1 LIIYTAGMLRLG
13 MVVGL
18 VLTILASAC
27 GAEVAVES
35 TAVTLPPLEIP
46 IAVTV
51 PSNGS
56 PNTTAVAVSPVDLP
70 ETLDLAAFDIFG
82 RLGVEQYE
90 VTYRMGGA
98 GVDQEAVYTY
108 QRDPLAGHILG
119 IADGDDIE
127 VVLVG
132 GDVWA
137 RFGRTPDGALVEA
150 STTFAALA
158 AGFFEPG
165 AIAAQNLEPFDFRI
179 GDFVLAGPGDFE
191 GEAAFEYA
199 APEPRRFSW
208 WVNGDGLILGGTGVV
223 GSDPDSAELSFR
235 YRWSEASDPIE
246 RPTNTISQ
254 AEYFAFLEGQD
265 PTDPTRLQ
273 EDLRSVQAALA
284 RSRTTDGAFGTEEL
298 DGMVRL
304 GLIDG
309 WQPALN
315 GLPPGVVGV
324 RVEQDSA
331 LLVAAMADGRHY
343 CVAMAGDAIGY
354 GASYTIADLIA
365 PDGCSVPTDF
375 PILDPSG

>member
-1 LIIYTAGMLRLG
+1 

-46 IAVTV
+46 IAATV

-56 PNTTAVAVSPVDLP
+56 PSTTVVAVSPTVDLP

-82 RLGVEQYE
+82 RLDVEQYE
-90 VTYRMGGA
+90 VTYRMVGA

-119 IADGDDIE
+119 VADGDEIE

-132 GDVWA
+132 DEVWA
-137 RFGRTPDGALVEA
+137 RFGPTPDGALVEA

-158 AGFFEPG
+158 DGFFEPG
-165 AIAAQNLEPFDFRI
+165 AIAAQNMEPFDFRI
-179 GDFVLAGPGDFE
+179 GDFLLAGPGDFE

-235 YRWSEASDPIE
+235 YRWSEASDPME

-254 AEYFAFLEGQD
+254 A
-265 PTDPTRLQ
+265 
-273 EDLRSVQAALA
+273 
-284 RSRTTDGAFGTEEL
+284 
-298 DGMVRL
+298 
-304 GLIDG
+304 
-309 WQPALN
+309 
-315 GLPPGVVGV
+315 
-324 RVEQDSA
+324 
-331 LLVAAMADGRHY
+331 
-343 CVAMAGDAIGY
+343 
-354 GASYTIADLIA
+354 
-365 PDGCSVPTDF
+365 
-375 PILDPSG
+375 

>member
-1 LIIYTAGMLRLG
+1 

-18 VLTILASAC
+18 VLTFLASAC

-46 IAVTV
+46 IALSG

-56 PNTTAVAVSPVDLP
+56 PSSTVVAVSPVDLP

-82 RLGVEQYE
+82 RLEVEQYE
-90 VTYRMGGA
+90 VTYRMVGA
-98 GVDQEAVYTY
+98 GIDQEAVYTY

-132 GDVWA
+132 GEVWA
-137 RFGRTPDGALVEA
+137 RFGPTPDGALVEA

-158 AGFFEPG
+158 DGFFEPG
-165 AIAAQNLEPFDFRI
+165 AIAAQNMEPFDFRI
-179 GDFVLAGPGDFE
+179 GDFLLVGPGEFD
-191 GEAAFEYA
+191 GQAAFEYA
-199 APEPRRFSW
+199 APEPRGFSW

-223 GSDPDSAELSFR
+223 GSDADSAELSFT
-235 YRWSEASDPIE
+235 YRWSGASDPIV

-273 EDLRSVQAALA
+273 EDLRSVQAAVA
-284 RSRTTDGAFGTEEL
+284 RSRATDGAFGTEEL

-309 WQPALN
+309 WQPSVDDLA
-315 GLPPGVVGV
+315 PGIIGV
-324 RVEQDSA
+324 QIEQDSA
-331 LLVAAMADGRHY
+331 LLLAVMADGRHY
-343 CVAMAGDAIGY
+343 CVGMAGDSIAY

-365 PDGCSVPTDF
+365 PGGCSVPSDF
-375 PILDPSG
+375 PILDPAG

>member
-1 LIIYTAGMLRLG
+1 

-18 VLTILASAC
+18 VLAILASAC

-35 TAVTLPPLEIP
+35 TALTLPPLEIP
-46 IAVTV
+46 VAVTV
-51 PSNGS
+51 PPSGS
-56 PNTTAVAVSPVDLP
+56 PSTTVVAVSPAVDLP

-82 RLGVEQYE
+82 RLDVEQYE
-90 VTYRMGGA
+90 VTYRMVGA

-132 GDVWA
+132 NEVWA
-137 RFGRTPDGALVEA
+137 RFGPTPDGALVEA

-158 AGFFEPG
+158 EGFFEPG
-165 AIAAQNLEPFDFRI
+165 AIAAQNMEPFDFRL
-179 GDFVLAGPGDFE
+179 GDFVLAGPGEFE

-199 APEPRRFSW
+199 APPPRGFSW
-208 WVNGDGLILGGTGVV
+208 WVNADGLILGGAGVV

-235 YRWSEASDPIE
+235 YRWSDVSDPIE

-254 AEYFAFLEGQD
+254 DEYFVFLDGQD
-265 PTDPTRLQ
+265 PNDPTRLQ

-309 WQPALN
+309 WQPTLSDLQP
-315 GLPPGVVGV
+315 GLVGV
-324 RVEQDSA
+324 QIEPDSA

-343 CVAMAGDAIGY
+343 CVAMAGDSTTY
-354 GASYTIADLIA
+354 GASFTIADLTA
-365 PDGCSVPTDF
+365 PDGCSIPADF
-375 PILDPSG
+375 PILDPAG